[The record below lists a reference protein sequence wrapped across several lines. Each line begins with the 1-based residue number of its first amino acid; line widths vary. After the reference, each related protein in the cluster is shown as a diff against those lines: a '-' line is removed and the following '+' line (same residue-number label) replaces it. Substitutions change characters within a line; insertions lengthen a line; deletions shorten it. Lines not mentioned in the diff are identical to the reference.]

1 VLFAHG
7 QRRIALSEAAEL
19 VLSGE
24 GYASESYAREAASRW
39 RTRLRFAFAGSLIGA
54 DFFSRAP
61 TQHITPHGLEWL
73 RGQIRSRNTG
83 LSARLGLVSG
93 SVGRRAE
100 VVAASLRAAESR
112 LLGGPQTATDRVLQ
126 DVRGTQVF
134 ECEPRPVFVS
144 LDFDSAIGRSPERFL
159 QLIAAATK
167 KDISLDDKEELAF
180 ELSQGRSLNQRRT
193 DGYSC

>member
-1 VLFAHG
+1 MAHKTPIRFCGLANWGRLLFPCSHAAHHPP
-7 QRRIALSEAAEL
+7 RARVAPRTNSEPQH
-19 VLSGE
+19 GPKCP
-24 GYASESYAREAASRW
+24 SR
-39 RTRLRFAFAGSLIGA
+39 S
-54 DFFSRAP
+54 
-61 TQHITPHGLEWL
+61 
-73 RGQIRSRNTG
+73 
-83 LSARLGLVSG
+83 
-93 SVGRRAE
+93 GRRAE

-134 ECEPRPVFVS
+134 ECESRPVFVS